1 MKNSAEMQDT
11 LVAGTDIVV
20 FFQIIPDSAMSFIR
34 MLLVNLLNCR

>member
-20 FFQIIPDSAMSFIR
+20 FFQIISDSAMSFVW
-34 MLLVNLLNCR
+34 MLFINLSNCR

>member
-11 LVAGTDIVV
+11 IVAGTDIVV
-20 FFQIIPDSAMSFIR
+20 FFQIIPDAAVPFVW